1 MADIRLAG
9 LFNNL
14 TRFDALRGSPAEAKA
29 QVSTHLQPG
38 AAELLRLRDL
48 LAQRKE
54 GQAADAG

>member
-1 MADIRLAG
+1 
-9 LFNNL
+9 LFSNL
-14 TRFDALRGSPAEAKA
+14 TRYGALWGSSAATKA
-29 QVSTHLQPG
+29 QVSTHLRAG